1 MEFFALLDELLK
13 LPYLLSTS
21 DNRYQRKKQI
31 AMRHKVLLEQDLQL
45 SRLRHNPEDQ
55 QQTNFNP
62 NYGNDCML
70 NGAIDIK
77 SLPHVTR
84 ENLSMLK

>member
-1 MEFFALLDELLK
+1 MKMCIPFPFA
-13 LPYLLSTS
+13 

-70 NGAIDIK
+70 NG
-77 SLPHVTR
+77 LPHVTR

>member
-1 MEFFALLDELLK
+1 MFSHYAVILIL
-13 LPYLLSTS
+13 YLFLIV

>member
-1 MEFFALLDELLK
+1 MFFL
-13 LPYLLSTS
+13 

-31 AMRHKVLLEQDLQL
+31 AMRHKIFLEQDLQL

-62 NYGNDCML
+62 NYGNDCMW
-70 NGAIDIK
+70 NGAIDMK

-84 ENLSMLK
+84 ENLSMLKYV